1 MEKLSSTQNIFKKI
15 LGVFLVCIG
24 ISHFI
29 VQEEFINQVPLWLPL
44 EYDTVVLISGAIEI
58 SLGTLLLFLPK
69 QRIGLGWMI
78 TTYFI
83 LIFPGNISQYVNQK
97 DAFGLDTNELRLYRL
112 FLQPILIGWTLW
124 ATGAW
129 DNLINN
135 QSQISDKNRQ
145 NNSSNGNRNSNGDG
159 HPLV

>member
-1 MEKLSSTQNIFKKI
+1 MSTAQNIFKKI

-44 EYDTVVLISGAIEI
+44 EYDLVVLISGAVEI

-78 TTYFI
+78 ATYFI

-97 DAFGLDTNELRLYRL
+97 DAFGLNTNELRLYRL
-112 FLQPILIGWTLW
+112 FIQPILIGWTLW

-129 DNLINN
+129 DNLINK
-135 QSQISDKNRQ
+135 QSQLSDKKRKNISDSGKH
-145 NNSSNGNRNSNGDG
+145 NSNENG
-159 HPLV
+159 HPFV